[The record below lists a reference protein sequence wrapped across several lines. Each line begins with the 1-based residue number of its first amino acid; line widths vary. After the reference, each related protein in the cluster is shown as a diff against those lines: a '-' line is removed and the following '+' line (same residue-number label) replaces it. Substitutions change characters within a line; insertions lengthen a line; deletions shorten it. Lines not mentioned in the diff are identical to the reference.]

1 MLVKI
6 HRDENKL
13 SEMNAISIFCR
24 WNKTFIFERKKFI
37 FQSKLK
43 YDLHEMSGNFIYGV
57 FFCKENEK
65 ILKKLYCK
73 MKWNSYPDKKARKL
87 Q

>member
-1 MLVKI
+1 MPFLFSA
-6 HRDENKL
+6 DEIKHLFLKEKSSFSNL
-13 SEMNAISIFCR
+13 S
-24 WNKTFIFERKKFI
+24 WNMTCMKCQGILFTEF
-37 FQSKLK
+37 
-43 YDLHEMSGNFIYGV
+43 

>member
-1 MLVKI
+1 MPFLFSA
-6 HRDENKL
+6 DEIKHL
-13 SEMNAISIFCR
+13 FLKE
-24 WNKTFIFERKKFI
+24 KKFI

-73 MKWNSYPDKKARKL
+73 MK
-87 Q
+87 